1 MRQAIS
7 YANKVLIA
15 SLALGSP
22 TIPVLAQS
30 SQSNL
35 LDDLSQDIE
44 KIADQARKSVVMI
57 SASKIPEPAHGVEDI
72 GSGFFIDLAKR
83 YVVTSNHIVEGADK
97 LHVKVSNGKM
107 GTAILVGRDR
117 SSDLAV
123 LKVGRDLDI
132 RGVEALRF
140 SNEPTAKLGELV
152 LALGAPYGLEASFSL
167 GIVSAIDRG
176 TLGITKVGNYLQ
188 TDASIN
194 PGNSGGAL
202 IGSDG
207 SVVGVNTAIYSSSGS
222 YSGIGFAVPAGMA
235 KEVVARL
242 IREGK
247 VERGYLGLSLQNM
260 DYSLVRTLR
269 LPQGKNGG
277 IVVQVA
283 EDGPAKRARVRTG
296 DVIVSVNE
304 SSVKS
309 ADELTNILSLM
320 KPGEKIKLSIWRNG
334 KEIAVN
340 LKLQV
345 WPYGDEVVLP
355 REQPVEDKSF
365 GLTLGPLTQDLRTH
379 FDVRS
384 DSGVIV
390 LDVVPGSAA
399 DIAGISIGDIIV
411 SLNHI
416 SVNDDDKA
424 NALLRSGKD
433 LLVYIERKDG
443 FRFFAL
449 ERSAGDE
456 NLAH

>member
-1 MRQAIS
+1 MRQANS
-7 YANKVLIA
+7 FANKVLIA
-15 SLALGSP
+15 SLTLGSP
-22 TIPVLAQS
+22 TLPVLAQS
-30 SQSNL
+30 SQSSL

-97 LHVKVSNGKM
+97 LHVKVSNGKV
-107 GTAILVGRDR
+107 GTATLVGRDQ

-152 LALGAPYGLEASFSL
+152 LALGAPYGLEAGFSL

-176 TLGITKVGNYLQ
+176 TLGITKMGNYLQ

-235 KEVVARL
+235 REVVARL

-260 DYSLVRTLR
+260 DYSLVRTLK
-269 LPQGKNGG
+269 LPPGKNGG

-283 EDGPAKRARVRTG
+283 DDGPAKRARVRTG
-296 DVIVSVNE
+296 DVIFSVNE

-320 KPGEKIKLSIWRNG
+320 KPGQKIKLGVWRNG
-334 KEIAVN
+334 KEISVD

-345 WPYGDEVVLP
+345 WPYGDDVVLP

-384 DSGVIV
+384 DAGVIV

-411 SLNHI
+411 SLNNI
-416 SVNDDDKA
+416 SVSDDDKA

-449 ERSAGDE
+449 ERVPGDE